1 MHMTATATPTTA
13 TSDARRVGLAC
24 GIGTA
29 IERYDFFIYGTAAAV
44 VFGPQF
50 FPQVSDFA
58 GRLAA
63 FATFALGFI
72 ALPLGGAV
80 MGHFG
85 DRLGRKSML
94 VWSLMLMGV
103 STFAIGLLPNY
114 AQIGIWAPL
123 LLVTLRFV
131 QGFALGGEWAGAVL
145 MSVEHAP
152 TERRGLYGSFVAL
165 GIPAGLVFAN
175 LVFLFATTSIDRE
188 QFLAWGWRIPFLAS
202 AILVAVGLLVRAGVS
217 ESPVFAEV
225 RARKAERRM
234 PVADVLRNHWRTV
247 LLAAGSYLSC
257 GVTGYIAVV
266 YFLSYATRELG
277 LTLTTTFAIIVPA
290 AMMLGV
296 SLVVFATWSDR
307 WGRRRIMIGGL
318 AALAFWSLIF
328 FPLID
333 TRSLP
338 LVALAVCGVM
348 FLQGPYMGTQ
358 PAVFSELFPANVRY
372 SGASLSQTLGVIAG
386 GALSPLIATYL
397 FDLTGTSWGVT
408 AYMVTMGIVSW
419 LCGLGLKEETFRRT
433 LSHGG

>member
-1 MHMTATATPTTA
+1 MHMRTVTANPAG
-13 TSDARRVGLAC
+13 SDARRVGLAC

-94 VWSLMLMGV
+94 VWSLMLMGL

-123 LLVTLRFV
+123 LLVTLRFA

-152 TERRGLYGSFVAL
+152 IERRGLYGSFVAL
-165 GIPAGLVFAN
+165 GVPVGVMLAN
-175 LVFLFATTSIDRE
+175 LVFLMATTGISRE

-202 AILVAVGLLVRAGVS
+202 GILVAVGLLVRIGVA
-217 ESPVFAEV
+217 ESPVFADV
-225 RARKAERRM
+225 RQRKAELRM
-234 PVADVLRNHWRTV
+234 PVVDVLRGHWRTV
-247 LLAAGSYLSC
+247 MLAAGSYLSC
-257 GVTGYIAVV
+257 SATGYIAIV
-266 YFLSYATRELG
+266 YFVSYATRELG
-277 LTLTTTFAIIVPA
+277 LGLTTTFMIVVSA
-290 AMMLGV
+290 ATILAV

-307 WGRRRIMIGGL
+307 WGRQRIMARGLCGL
-318 AALAFWSLIF
+318 AIWSLIF

-333 TRSLP
+333 TKSLP
-338 LVALAVCGVM
+338 LIALAVCGMM

-358 PAVFSELFPANVRY
+358 PAIFSELFPANVRY
-372 SGASLSQTLGVIAG
+372 SGASLSQTLGVILG
-386 GALSPLIATYL
+386 GALAPLIATWL
-397 FDLTGTSWGVT
+397 FDLTGSSWGIT
-408 AYMVTMGIVSW
+408 AYLVTMGIISW
-419 LCGLGLKEETFRRT
+419 LCGLGLKETYRQT
-433 LSHGG
+433 LTHGG